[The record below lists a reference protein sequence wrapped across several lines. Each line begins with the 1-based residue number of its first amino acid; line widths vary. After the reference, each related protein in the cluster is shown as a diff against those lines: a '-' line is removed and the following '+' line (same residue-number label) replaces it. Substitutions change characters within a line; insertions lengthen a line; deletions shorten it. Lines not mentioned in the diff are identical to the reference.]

1 MNSSISFLDHSQTGT
16 RHLFAQLR
24 TALSNFVSRVWEKA
38 STLDYLG
45 EVGGF

>member
-1 MNSSISFLDHSQTGT
+1 MSFFDYAPT
-16 RHLFAQLR
+16 RSRHFFAQLR
-24 TALSNFVSRVWEKA
+24 TRLSNFVNKVWEKA